1 MLLKF
6 IIENFQAFN
15 SEVELNLEA
24 DLRTQKFR
32 SNVILNSQGNSIKA
46 VAIYGPNNTG
56 KTCLINAVR
65 VYRSVLLSKPINF
78 YPNLFAESSVSKLGA
93 VFLWNKKRYMY
104 TFRYDTKS
112 KIFVEE
118 EFVHIVVDQY
128 GNETKKVY
136 FYRNVDKRIAKSLNS
151 KLEEVINLSSKD
163 NILINTLNTTE
174 FPLLQEARDVLRGF
188 AESITV
194 LSMQSLQPYKTIEL
208 LKNHNSYEAKQIVE
222 LIKHSDLDIDD
233 FIYDGK
239 FARNISIEIDE
250 EDKMAKGIH
259 NNDKLI
265 EVLKLTSIHKGKAL
279 PSIMFDS
286 LGTKKIVSL
295 AGYLVEC
302 LNKGGSL
309 FVDELDSGLHFKMSR
324 AIVSLF
330 NSSLNNCAQLV
341 FTTHDASLLDIKTL
355 FRKEQIWFTD
365 KDEKQIYLYSL
376 SNFTAQNSGIRLE
389 SNLYEHYSKGL
400 LGALPDPSL
409 IDILIDREN
418 GDCNE

>member
-1 MLLKF
+1 MPQQQEKEQGQEQGRDSWVDYLS
-6 IIENFQAFN
+6 NPDYFQH
-15 SEVELNLEA
+15 EV
-24 DLRTQKFR
+24 
-32 SNVILNSQGNSIKA
+32 
-46 VAIYGPNNTG
+46 
-56 KTCLINAVR
+56 
-65 VYRSVLLSKPINF
+65 
-78 YPNLFAESSVSKLGA
+78 
-93 VFLWNKKRYMY
+93 
-104 TFRYDTKS
+104 
-112 KIFVEE
+112 
-118 EFVHIVVDQY
+118 
-128 GNETKKVY
+128 
-136 FYRNVDKRIAKSLNS
+136 
-151 KLEEVINLSSKD
+151 
-163 NILINTLNTTE
+163 
-174 FPLLQEARDVLRGF
+174 
-188 AESITV
+188 
-194 LSMQSLQPYKTIEL
+194 
-208 LKNHNSYEAKQIVE
+208 
-222 LIKHSDLDIDD
+222 
-233 FIYDGK
+233 
-239 FARNISIEIDE
+239 DE
-250 EDKMAKGIH
+250 EDKKAKGIH